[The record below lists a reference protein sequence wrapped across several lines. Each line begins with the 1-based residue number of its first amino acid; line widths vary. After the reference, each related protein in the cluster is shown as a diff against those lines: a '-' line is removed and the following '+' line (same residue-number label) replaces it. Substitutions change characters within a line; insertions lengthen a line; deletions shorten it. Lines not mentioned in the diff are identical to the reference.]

1 MHPFL
6 RTLVCAALLLPL
18 CLLGQTTEP
27 LLWGGLDPADLAL
40 RYDPEDPSA
49 PALVL
54 GDEFVI
60 GFYVNNNAV
69 ELRAERHR
77 RVKYF
82 ERFAYDQAPVTIEWY
97 EPMEKISRLQ
107 ALLFLPDGQVT
118 KLRKKDFRT
127 EELGGGWQ
135 QYTLELPAVPA
146 GAVLEYRYR
155 LSSERFE
162 EPPRFYF
169 QENYPV
175 RRKSYIASIPEWFN
189 YLILAEPA
197 DDLLVTKR
205 KDQYRAV
212 LPSPYSGIRSTTTIN
227 EILFVAEA
235 LPPIPREPMSNNT
248 FDHLPQVRLQLY
260 AVEWPGYE
268 QELVYGTWD
277 EIAETLRADST
288 FGLQYQEGFRLAPLR
303 QDWLVRLAA
312 EPDPLK
318 RARRAYRLLNDR
330 LRWTGEYAAW
340 TQRKL
345 SEIWAAGSGHSGEL
359 NLLLLAVLR
368 DLGIEAFPV
377 LVRTRGNGVPIE
389 QVPLLEQFDHLLVLA
404 QIDDRPYFFDIGNA
418 YRPVG
423 WPRIA
428 ALNHRGW
435 LLADQGQAW
444 IDLAIRSSE
453 QVIQA
458 ELTLDSTG
466 QSQGTLEARMTGYY
480 AAAARE
486 QLQRTADAET
496 GSLLAALRDNYPGSE
511 GRNRTVSQADSITAP
526 LRISFDC
533 QIPLGSREDD
543 RLYITPV
550 LFPSLDPAL
559 ATAAPRTF
567 PLDTPYP
574 WAEQY
579 LLFLDLPEGYTVETL
594 PEPVELRSPD
604 GRIQYTYQVRQD
616 GRRVTLKHQIAVQK
630 TFYSAAEYE
639 AAIRDI
645 FVTAIDRQEGL
656 LVLSRIEPDRE

>member
-1 MHPFL
+1 MVPSLRFL
-6 RTLVCAALLLPL
+6 FCVCLLSPL
-18 CLLGQTTEP
+18 GLLGQTTEP
-27 LLWGGLDPADLAL
+27 LVWGGLDPADLAL

-127 EELGGGWQ
+127 EDLGGGWQ

-155 LSSERFE
+155 LTSERLE

-175 RRKSYIASIPEWFN
+175 RRKSYIASIPEWFD
-189 YLILAEPA
+189 YLTLAEPA
-197 DDLLVTKR
+197 DDILVTKR
-205 KDQYRAV
+205 KSQYRAL
-212 LPSPYSGIRSTTTIN
+212 LPNPYNSIRAITTIN
-227 EILFVAEA
+227 ELLFVAEA
-235 LPPIPREPMSNNT
+235 LPPIPQESMSNNT

-268 QELVYGTWD
+268 KELVYGTWD
-277 EIAETLRADST
+277 DTAELLRADST
-288 FGLQYQEGFRLAPLR
+288 FGLQYQQGLNLSPLR
-303 QDWLVRLAA
+303 QDWLARLAA
-312 EPDPLK
+312 DPDPLA
-318 RARRAYRLLNDR
+318 RARRAYRLVTER
-330 LRWTGEYAAW
+330 LRWTSAYAAW
-340 TQRKL
+340 TDRRL
-345 SEIWAAGSGHSGEL
+345 ADVWRTGSGHSGEL
-359 NLLLLAVLR
+359 NLLLLATLR
-368 DLGIEAFPV
+368 DLGIQAFPV
-377 LVRTRGNGVPIE
+377 LVRTRDSGVPIE
-389 QVPLLEQFDHLLVLA
+389 GIPLLEQFDHLLVVA
-404 QIDDRPYFFDIGNA
+404 QIDERTLFFDAGNT
-418 YRPVG
+418 YRPAG
-423 WPRIA
+423 LPRIA
-428 ALNHRGW
+428 ALNNRGW
-435 LLADQGQAW
+435 LVTDQAQAW
-444 IDLAIRSSE
+444 IDLSLRSSD

-458 ELTLDSTG
+458 QLTLDSTG
-466 QSQGTLEARMTGYY
+466 QSQGTLEAKMTGYY

-486 QLQRTADAET
+486 QLQRTARTEK
-496 GSLLAALRDNYPGSE
+496 GPLLDALRTYYPGTEVRS
-511 GRNRTVSQADSITAP
+511 RTASPADSIAAP
-526 LRISFDC
+526 LRISLDC
-533 QIPLGSREDD
+533 RIPLGSREGD
-543 RLYITPV
+543 RLYIAPI
-550 LFPSLDPAL
+550 LFPSLDPDL
-559 ATAAPRTF
+559 ATAAPRTL

-574 WAEQY
+574 WSEQY
-579 LLFLDLPEGYTVETL
+579 LLFLDLPAGYTVEAL

-604 GRIQYTYQVRQD
+604 GLVQYDCQVRQD
-616 GRRVTLKHQIAVQK
+616 GRRVTLKHRIAVLK
-630 TFYSAAEYE
+630 TFYTAAEYE

-645 FVTAIDRQEGL
+645 FITAIDQQEMV
-656 LVLSRIEPDRE
+656 LVLRRPAPNEE